1 MICNLDV
8 LLNGTVLPSYS
19 RSISLTAPCGPV
31 AIPAHQKN
39 KQNSM
44 EKLDSKYLFC
54 CKCSLRLRPST
65 VLCASG
71 IHICIYMHICSM
83 TRQKYIFG
91 EPFHF
96 DTHTS
101 EHTRAIR
108 ANKQISFLFLELIFF
123 SPPVTEKGWLWALKI
138 VLLWLVLSHGLSYS
152 LPCWEKVHGHFCIYI
167 ACRDIKN
174 PLLVNMVLLP
184 LLFEYGFSK
193 QMCLNPNQ
201 TNAIEPKQGCV
212 WLAFFHSLFVSA
224 LVELTERFVLKPAC
238 D

>member
-8 LLNGTVLPSYS
+8 PLNGTVLPSYS

-31 AIPAHQKN
+31 AIPAHQKT

-71 IHICIYMHICSM
+71 MHICIYIHICSM
-83 TRQKYIFG
+83 TRQNYIFG

-101 EHTRAIR
+101 EAYES
-108 ANKQISFLFLELIFF
+108 NSCKQTNFIFVSRIDFF
-123 SPPVTEKGWLWALKI
+123 SPPVTEKG
-138 VLLWLVLSHGLSYS
+138 
-152 LPCWEKVHGHFCIYI
+152 
-167 ACRDIKN
+167 
-174 PLLVNMVLLP
+174 
-184 LLFEYGFSK
+184 
-193 QMCLNPNQ
+193 
-201 TNAIEPKQGCV
+201 
-212 WLAFFHSLFVSA
+212 
-224 LVELTERFVLKPAC
+224 
-238 D
+238 